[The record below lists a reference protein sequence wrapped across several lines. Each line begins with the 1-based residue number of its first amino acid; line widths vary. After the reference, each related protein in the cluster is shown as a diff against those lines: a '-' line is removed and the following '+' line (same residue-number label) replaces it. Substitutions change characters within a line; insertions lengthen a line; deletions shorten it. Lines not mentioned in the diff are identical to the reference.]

1 MRRFPSSRRS
11 AQTVRL
17 SSLALPYQAA
27 NGGRLIA
34 TVRAGDGDDMDR
46 VLVQR
51 TVDVVNQASEARQIR
66 VSQEKRN
73 ISPYVYCFLWQ
84 MAFVTYLGVMFLQA
98 GSQAMNQFVSLMTI
112 TSVATSMMILA
123 DLESPYNGLV
133 RVETDIFDTIRRDI
147 SLVMQE
153 TESPEDGNGGLPGET
168 EQLSLS
174 PTSSSPKQSPS
185 KVRTMSVRTKIDSDF
200 HMRNA
205 TNHLSQKGRIRRMSS
220 NDSKTSP
227 SDEAPGSGGKKYQVD
242 KCADNLLPSALR

>member
-84 MAFVTYLGVMFLQA
+84 MAFVTYLGV
-98 GSQAMNQFVSLMTI
+98 I
-112 TSVATSMMILA
+112 TARGKGGCTKTK
-123 DLESPYNGLV
+123 ES
-133 RVETDIFDTIRRDI
+133 
-147 SLVMQE
+147 
-153 TESPEDGNGGLPGET
+153 
-168 EQLSLS
+168 
-174 PTSSSPKQSPS
+174 
-185 KVRTMSVRTKIDSDF
+185 
-200 HMRNA
+200 
-205 TNHLSQKGRIRRMSS
+205 
-220 NDSKTSP
+220 
-227 SDEAPGSGGKKYQVD
+227 
-242 KCADNLLPSALR
+242 KC